1 MPMKSSPQSQN
12 MFMWNINRQRL
23 QGRPIDLLFVL
34 MVKKKKKNFEGFPRN
49 VRASPD
55 LIDVLLSGE
64 SQDDQLFLSEDL
76 QK

>member
-1 MPMKSSPQSQN
+1 

-34 MVKKKKKNFEGFPRN
+34 MVKKKKKKNFEGFPRN

-55 LIDVLLSGE
+55 LIDVLLYGE
-64 SQDDQLFLSEDL
+64 SQDDRLFLLEDL